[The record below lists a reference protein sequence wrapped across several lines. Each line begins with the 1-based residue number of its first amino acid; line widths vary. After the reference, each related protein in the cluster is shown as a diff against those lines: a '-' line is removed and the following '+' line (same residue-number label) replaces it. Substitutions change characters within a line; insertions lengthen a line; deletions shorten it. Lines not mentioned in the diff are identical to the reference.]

1 MKTLRAAALAAL
13 MVCVSAEAQAGA
25 PTLASLQAE
34 LAAKG
39 AAAVIAGD
47 FNCDSGKGYKVV
59 AAGGAGAD
67 LGVQLLKASS
77 SACASE
83 MLIQALAQ
91 AMQKTPAAVL
101 PYVDTT
107 NQLSHDQICLP
118 LGIEEPVAVTKANI
132 AASTQAISAVS
143 DPKLATQKAACLAA
157 IQQLAANLGKGG

>member
-1 MKTLRAAALAAL
+1 MKALRGAAFAAAA
-13 MVCVSAEAQAGA
+13 MSVSVHAWAGG

-39 AAAVIAGD
+39 AAAVIAD
-47 FNCDSGKGYKVV
+47 AFNCDNGKGYKLV

-67 LGVQLLKASS
+67 LGVQLLKGSS

-83 MLIQALAQ
+83 RLIQSLAR
-91 AMQKTPAAVL
+91 AMQKTPASVL

-107 NQLSHDQICLP
+107 DQLSHDQICLP
-118 LGIEEPVAVTKANI
+118 MGIEEPVAVTRRNI
-132 AASTQAISAVS
+132 AASTRAISAVA

-157 IQQLAANLGKGG
+157 IQQVAANLGQSG